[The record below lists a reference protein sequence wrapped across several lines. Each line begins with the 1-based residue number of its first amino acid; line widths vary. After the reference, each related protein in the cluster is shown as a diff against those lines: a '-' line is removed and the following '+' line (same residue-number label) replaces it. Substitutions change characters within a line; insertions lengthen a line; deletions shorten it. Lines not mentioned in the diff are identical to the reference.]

1 MPRLYL
7 LFCLIGLL
15 STVHANTVTP
25 TIYFTNIDKD
35 NGLSSNYIN
44 KIVKDKQGFIWIGTN
59 DGLCRYETFNKIK
72 IYRATSDTLNGLQ
85 SNNVYTLYSD
95 SKENLWIGTRL
106 GGLTRFHQ
114 PTSTWKTFK
123 HNPQDSNSINDNEI
137 LSILEDSKG
146 RIWVGTESGLNL
158 FQPETDNFISF
169 SPNINQPGAL
179 QAKAVLSILEDDKG
193 WIWVGTWAGGLHLLL
208 PDKDGDI
215 ANSRFHRFLPSDDK
229 GSHNVWAIYQDAQ
242 KQYWLGTHGG
252 GLVKM
257 QLPTDATIDSNQ
269 QSWKPAFKR
278 YTYQE
283 GNALTLAHNDV
294 KDIYQDDQ
302 GIIWVATAGGLNYL
316 EATDTTNTSFHFHN
330 YLFEPD
336 NIHSLLG
343 NVIND
348 LYQDDQGLLWCSTS
362 RGISIYNPAT
372 NQFNT
377 HKYSK
382 EIEQAPTFKNIHI
395 DQDGLGWIAT
405 PNRGLVNYDLKTKAI
420 TIVKNKHGQPLFPSK
435 KANYLGK
442 IEDSML
448 CIGTK
453 LGISII
459 DRKQLTIK
467 HYPISTTLEAQG
479 GLNQIKSIIKDS
491 VLGKI
496 WIGTES
502 GLFCLEE
509 ASGNYEL
516 YSHNPLDSTS
526 ISDNPCNLLLE
537 DTRGYLWI
545 TTYRGLNRINLKQ
558 TKDKVLFERFHSNAR
573 DLNHRTTSNRFM
585 TLKEVGNTLYIGTTV
600 GLQSYDYDTKT
611 FSNHSDLDNK
621 FWIESL
627 EKTLDN
633 HLWGSTAE
641 SLFYFNTD
649 TKTFNIFEEKDGLG
663 AVNFK
668 LGSSYIDKEG
678 TLYFGSNI
686 AITSLHP
693 SRILQNKTAPTI
705 AITDIKTIS
714 PKQEKF
720 IDGIYK
726 KQIDL
731 DYNVYS
737 IAINFAALNFNR
749 PEKNQYAYRLEG
761 FEERWNYTTLTS
773 TATYTNL
780 DPGTYTFHVR
790 AANNDGVWNDT
801 GKRLT
806 IIKHSAFWQTAWF
819 KIGSLLGL
827 FLMIA
832 AGFNLY
838 TRNIN
843 NRNRTLKTYNDNLN
857 QEIRERKRVE
867 LALKEKETFTRLIM
881 DNIPQHICW
890 IDKEHRF
897 VGGNTTFLNALQV
910 QQEQDLIGQP
920 IEQFYISEDGS
931 KDYEA
936 AINQVIEFGRPIY
949 GKVQKYITNQSKS
962 TRYWLKQDFIPLTN
976 ENNTTIGVLTS
987 STDITEQVKTA
998 EQLRAYNKNLVRSNK
1013 ELEQFAYIASHDL
1026 QSPLTTIIN
1035 FSGLLE
1041 KSLVGKLNGREQEF
1055 LRFIISST
1063 KNMQELVNAI
1073 LEFSKVNNQK
1083 QNIKAFNPAQLVAVL
1098 QSELD
1103 TVLKNKNA
1111 TIQIADFPEII
1122 QADRIKV
1129 KQLLQNLITNGVKFS
1144 RKGVD
1149 PVITISC
1156 IEKDKYWEFQVQDNG
1171 IGISEEFT
1179 AKIFQLFQRLH
1190 AATEYQ
1196 GTGIGL
1202 ALCKKLVE
1210 QQDGE
1215 IWVESTPN
1223 EGSSF
1228 FFTIKKRAVSVHASN
1243 KMSISKE
1250 VSIKPILC

>member
-7 LFCLIGLL
+7 LFFLIGLW
-15 STVHANTVTP
+15 SAIHANTITP
-25 TIYFTNIDKD
+25 TIHFTNIDKD
-35 NGLSSNYIN
+35 NGLSSNYVN

-59 DGLCRYETFNKIK
+59 DGLCRYEAFNRIK
-72 IYRATSDTLNGLQ
+72 IYRATGDTLNGLQ
-85 SNNVYTLYSD
+85 ANNIHTLYAD

-123 HNPQDSNSINDNEI
+123 HNPQDSNSINNDEI

-158 FQPETDNFISF
+158 FQPATETFISF
-169 SPNINQPGAL
+169 QPTINQAGAL

-215 ANSRFHRFLPSDDK
+215 ANSRFQRFLPSEDK
-229 GSHNVWAIYQDAQ
+229 GTHNVWAMYQDAQ
-242 KQYWLGTHGG
+242 AQYWLGTHGG

-257 QLPTDATIDSNQ
+257 QLPTDASIDPNRQ
-269 QSWKPAFKR
+269 NWRPVFKQ
-278 YTYQE
+278 YTYE
-283 GNALTLAHNDV
+283 EENSFSLAHNDV

-302 GIIWVATAGGLNYL
+302 GTIWVATAGGLNYL
-316 EATDTTNTSFHFHN
+316 EATDTTTTSFHFHN

-343 NVIND
+343 NVINN

-372 NQFNT
+372 NQFNI

-382 EIEQAPTFKNIHI
+382 EVEQIHAFKNIHI
-395 DQDGLGWIAT
+395 DQDGLGWIVT
-405 PNRGLVNYDLKTKAI
+405 PSMGLVNYDLETKSV
-420 TIVKNKHGQPLFPSK
+420 TIVKNKYGQPLFSSN
-435 KANYLGK
+435 KANYLVNLD
-442 IEDSML
+442 DSLL

-453 LGISII
+453 LGIHII
-459 DRKQLTIK
+459 NRKQLTIK
-467 HYPISTTLEAQG
+467 HYPISTHIKAQG
-479 GLNQIKSIIKDS
+479 DLNQIRTIIKDS
-491 VLGKI
+491 VLGRI

-502 GLFCLEE
+502 GLFSLEE
-509 ASGNYEL
+509 TSGNYEL
-516 YSHNPLDSTS
+516 YNYNPLDSTS
-526 ISDNPCNLLLE
+526 LSDNPCNYLLE
-537 DTRGYLWI
+537 DSRGYLWV
-545 TTYRGLNRINLKQ
+545 TTYRGLNRINLRQ
-558 TKDKVLFERFHSNAR
+558 TKDKVLFERFHSNAT
-573 DLNHRTTSNRFM
+573 DAAHRTPSNRFM
-585 TLKEVGNTLYIGTTV
+585 VLKEVGNILYIGTTV
-600 GLQSYDYDTKT
+600 GLHSYNYDTKT
-611 FSNHSDLDNK
+611 FTNHSKLSNK

-627 EKTLDN
+627 ERTTDN

-649 TKTFNIFEEKDGLG
+649 TNTFNFFEEKDGIG
-663 AVNFK
+663 ALNFK

-686 AITSLHP
+686 AIISLHP
-693 SRILQNKTAPTI
+693 DRILRNKTAPTI

-714 PKQEKF
+714 PKQESL
-720 IDGIYK
+720 IDGTYK
-726 KQIDL
+726 NQIEL

-737 IAINFAALNFNR
+737 IAINFSALNFNR
-749 PEKNQYAYRLEG
+749 PEKNQYTYRLEG
-761 FEERWNYTTLTS
+761 FEERWNHTTLTS

-790 AANNDGVWNDT
+790 AANNDGIWNDT

-806 IIKHSAFWQTAWF
+806 IIKHPAFWQTAWF
-819 KIGSLLGL
+819 KIGSILGL
-827 FLMIA
+827 FLLTG
-832 AGFNLY
+832 AGFKLY

-857 QEIRERKRVE
+857 QEITERKRVE

-890 IDKEHRF
+890 IDKEYRF
-897 VGGNTTFLNALQV
+897 VGGNTTFLNALQIE
-910 QQEQDLIGQP
+910 QEQELIGQS
-920 IEQFYISEDGS
+920 INQFYISEDGS
-931 KDYEA
+931 KAYEA
-936 AINQVIEFGRPIY
+936 AISQVIEFGRPIH
-949 GKVQKYITNQSKS
+949 GKVQKYTTNQSKS
-962 TRYWLKQDFIPLTN
+962 TRYWLKQDFIPLTD

-987 STDITEQVKTA
+987 STDITEQVKAA

-1041 KSLVGKLNGREQEF
+1041 KSLAGKLNGREQEF
-1055 LRFIISST
+1055 LHFIISST
-1063 KNMQELVNAI
+1063 RNMQELVNAI

-1083 QNIKAFNPAQLVAVL
+1083 QNIQTFNPIQLIAVL
-1098 QSELD
+1098 KLELD
-1103 TVLKNKNA
+1103 TVLKKKNA
-1111 TIQIADFPEII
+1111 TIQIADFPANI
-1122 QADRIKV
+1122 QADRIKL

-1144 RKGVD
+1144 RKGID
-1149 PVITISC
+1149 PIINISC
-1156 IEKDKYWEFQVQDNG
+1156 IEKAKHWEFQVQDNG

-1215 IWVESTPN
+1215 IWVESVPN